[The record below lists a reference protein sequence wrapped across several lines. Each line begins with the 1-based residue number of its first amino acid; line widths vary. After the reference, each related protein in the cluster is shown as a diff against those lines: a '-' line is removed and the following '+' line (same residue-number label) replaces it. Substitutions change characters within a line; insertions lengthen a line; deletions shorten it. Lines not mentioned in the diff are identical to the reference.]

1 VTRNHQEDEEVW
13 KQTSRQLE
21 AVVSVTKAF
30 IQFEFFKM
38 LQEVL
43 NTITNM
49 IRGEYGAI
57 LLVHSGEV
65 ELVAHSGDPPEALVK
80 TVLRQRVSTE
90 SHKGNGSDESVGLA
104 AQTVI
109 QKKTIVLDQINNLS
123 ISEAAFKVVKDIGI
137 TNLLSTPIVYHGQVL
152 GVIQLARINNQ
163 EFLSQ
168 EIEIIESFGR
178 ELGLVITEKA
188 AREIAE
194 EARQDLEFFVDL
206 LTHDISSQAM
216 IVYSCLEEI
225 KEVVG
230 QEDEDSQFFVQSAL
244 QSLQR
249 VQTIIDQVRL
259 LSMIK
264 ELGTSELAPIN
275 VYNCIERS
283 IHVIKS
289 MFPDERIEIDITREE
304 CPIFVQGTSILDNCM
319 INLLQNAVLADKSPK
334 KKINIIINLD
344 EENQSCKIEVID
356 RGEGI
361 PDEFK
366 DKIFLR
372 FFRARSRSKGS
383 GLGLYI
389 TRSILEKLNGSIIL
403 RDRIEGDFTKGSR
416 FIVILPL
423 LLKDNF

>member
-1 VTRNHQEDEEVW
+1 MTRNHQEDDEVW
-13 KQTSRQLE
+13 KETSRQLE

-30 IQFEFFKM
+30 IQFEFFRM

-49 IRGEYGAI
+49 IRGKYGAI

-65 ELVAHSGDPPEALVK
+65 ELVVHSGDPPQNLVK
-80 TVLRQRVSTE
+80 TVLRQRVRTE
-90 SHKGNGSDESVGLA
+90 SSYDNGSDKPIGLA

-109 QKKTIVLDQINNLS
+109 QKKTIVLDQINDLS
-123 ISEAAFKVVKDIGI
+123 ISEAALKVVKDVGI
-137 TNLLSTPIVYHGQVL
+137 TNLLSTPIVYHEQVL
-152 GVIQLARINNQ
+152 GVIQLARIDNQ
-163 EFLSQ
+163 EFTSQ
-168 EIEIIESFGR
+168 EVEIIESFGR

-194 EARQDLEFFVDL
+194 EAQQDREFFVDL

-216 IVYSCLEEI
+216 IAFSCLEEI
-225 KEVVG
+225 KEVVD
-230 QEDEDSQFFVQSAL
+230 QEDEDTQFFIQSAL

-259 LSMIK
+259 LSK
-264 ELGTSELAPIN
+264 LKDLGKTEFTTID
-275 VYNCIERS
+275 VCNCIEHS
-283 IHVIKS
+283 IEAIKS
-289 MFPDERIEIDITREE
+289 MFPDEKIDIETNLEK
-304 CPIFVQGTSILDNCM
+304 CPIFVKGTSILDNCM
-319 INLLQNAVLADKSPK
+319 INILQNAVLADRNSIK
-334 KKINIIINLD
+334 KIKININLD
-344 EENQSCKIEVID
+344 KENKLCIVEFID
-356 RGEGI
+356 RGEGV

-389 TRSILEKLNGSIIL
+389 TKSILEKLNGTIVL
-403 RDRIEGDFTKGSR
+403 RDKIEGDFTKGSR
-416 FIVILPL
+416 FIVTLPL
-423 LLKDNF
+423 LKKR